1 MEPQVNA
8 ARTARRRA
16 SGAGAEKNAM
26 TGILEKLFATA
37 RHETD
42 THRLYNAIVEQA
54 RNPIFFAELGVPDT
68 TAGRFAL
75 VALHA
80 FLAMDRFG
88 RATGQGKAS
97 QALFDEMFA
106 DMDRNLREMG
116 VGDLSVGR
124 RVKALAAHFLAM
136 AAALRDGLNRGD
148 GVLDAAVGDY
158 VYGGT
163 APSPESVKSIC
174 AYLRACVAVLEGQ
187 ADDDLARGRIRFAEP
202 EEGSGR

>member
-8 ARTARRRA
+8 ARTARHRA

-26 TGILEKLFATA
+26 TGILEKLFAPA
-37 RHETD
+37 RHATD
-42 THRLYNAIVEQA
+42 THCLYNAIVLQA
-54 RNPIFFAELGVPDT
+54 RDPIFFAELGVSDT

-88 RATGQGKAS
+88 CATGQGKPS

-124 RVKALAAHFLAM
+124 RVRALATHFFAM

-148 GVLDAAVGDY
+148 AVLGAAVSDY
-158 VYGGT
+158 VYGGA
-163 APSPESVKSIC
+163 APSRESVESVC
-174 AYLRACVAVLEGQ
+174 AYLRACVAVLERQ
-187 ADDDLARGRIRFAEP
+187 ADDDLACGRIRFAAP
-202 EEGSGR
+202 EKVSGR